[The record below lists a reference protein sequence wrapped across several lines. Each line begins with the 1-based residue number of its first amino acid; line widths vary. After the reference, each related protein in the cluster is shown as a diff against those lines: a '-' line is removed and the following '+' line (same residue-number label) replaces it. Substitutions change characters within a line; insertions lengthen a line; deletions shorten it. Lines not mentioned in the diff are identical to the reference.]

1 MRLRAP
7 AKLNLYLRVLGRR
20 PDGYHEIETLLARID
35 LADELTLEAHP
46 RALELSCSDPA
57 LSCGDDNLIMQAAHR
72 LQAATGT
79 RHGARIHLLKR
90 IPVAAGLG
98 GGSSDAAAI
107 LLGLNELWGL
117 RLSRERLSEL
127 AAQVGSDVPFF
138 LAEAPFAIGR
148 GRGELIEPI
157 AQAQPF
163 AFVLVVPPERLSTKD
178 VYAGSQFDPSTSAQD
193 RIPSGV
199 EGFDLTA
206 PKPSVSI
213 VAHALRN
220 GSPRE
225 LAQGLWND
233 LEPEA
238 IRRCPVIRNIQTCMR
253 ESGCLGTLVSGSG
266 SSAFGLCRDAAHAQV
281 VAAQVRQR
289 AASSW
294 RVEVVQADGAP
305 AVAKGGTIATS
316 PCSSA

>member
-1 MRLRAP
+1 M
-7 AKLNLYLRVLGRR
+7 G
-20 PDGYHEIETLLARID
+20 
-35 LADELTLEAHP
+35 P
-46 RALELSCSDPA
+46 R
-57 LSCGDDNLIMQAAHR
+57 Q
-72 LQAATGT
+72 
-79 RHGARIHLLKR
+79 GARMHLTKR
-90 IPVAAGLG
+90 IPIAAGLG
-98 GGSSDAAAI
+98 GGSSDAATT
-107 LLGLNELWGL
+107 LLGLNALWGL
-117 RLSRERLSEL
+117 QLSSDELVRL

-138 LAEAPFAIGR
+138 LTGSPFAIGR

-157 AQAQPF
+157 AEAQPF

-178 VYAGSQFDPSTSAQD
+178 VYAGSQFN
-193 RIPSGV
+193 
-199 EGFDLTA
+199 LTA

-253 ESGCLGTLVSGSG
+253 ESGCLGMLASGSG

-281 VAAQVRQR
+281 VAVQVRQR

-294 RVEVVQADGAP
+294 RVEFVQADGVP
-305 AVAKGGTIATS
+305 AAAKRKTETS
-316 PCSSA
+316 PCLLRLTPQLSET

>member
-1 MRLRAP
+1 MIHRRAA

-20 PDGYHEIETLLARID
+20 PDGYHEIETLFERID
-35 LADELTLEAHP
+35 LADELTFEAQP
-46 RALELSCSDPA
+46 RALELSCSDPT

-79 RHGARIHLLKR
+79 RQGVRMHLTKR
-90 IPVAAGLG
+90 IPIAAGLG
-98 GGSSDAAAI
+98 GGSSDAAAT
-107 LLGLNELWGL
+107 LLGLNALWGL
-117 RLSRERLSEL
+117 RRSPTDFVEL

-178 VYAGSQFDPSTSAQD
+178 VYAGSQFN
-193 RIPSGV
+193 
-199 EGFDLTA
+199 LTA

-266 SSAFGLCRDAAHAQV
+266 PAVFGLCENERHAHEIAQRI
-281 VAAQVRQR
+281 RQ
-289 AASSW
+289 AYPSW
-294 RVEVVQADGAP
+294 RIEVMQT
-305 AVAKGGTIATS
+305 AKL
-316 PCSSA
+316 P